1 MVEGKGTQL
10 LFCGQR
16 NAFLC
21 LETIS
26 NTEKKYI
33 KFYKHLFKGFKCK
46 LTLMYYT
53 YVSCH
58 ITKPT
63 IREK

>member
-10 LFCGQR
+10 LFCGQG

-21 LETIS
+21 LETIP
-26 NTEKKYI
+26 NTEKI
-33 KFYKHLFKGFKCK
+33 KFYEHLCKRFKCK
-46 LTLMYYT
+46 LTLMYST

>member
-1 MVEGKGTQL
+1 MVEGKGTHL

-21 LETIS
+21 LETIL
-26 NTEKKYI
+26 KKNYE
-33 KFYKHLFKGFKCK
+33 HLFKGFKCK
-46 LTLMYYT
+46 LTLMYSNPV
-53 YVSCH
+53 VSRH

-63 IREK
+63 TREK